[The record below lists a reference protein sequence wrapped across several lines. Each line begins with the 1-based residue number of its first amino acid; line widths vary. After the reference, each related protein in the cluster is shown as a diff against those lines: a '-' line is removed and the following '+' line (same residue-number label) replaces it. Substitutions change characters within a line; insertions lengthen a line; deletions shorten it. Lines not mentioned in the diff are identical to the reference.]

1 MVVIERSPEQGVQIG
16 RYVLRVLAVHADEVV
31 VALIDPDRD
40 CAGCGERTTG
50 RCPGCGAQTKAALGT
65 RPGRLKMVWA
75 RADQYGS
82 T

>member
-50 RCPGCGAQTKAALGT
+50 RCRGCAARVCPACARERHCPRCAYRLG
-65 RPGRLKMVWA
+65 
-75 RADQYGS
+75 
-82 T
+82 